1 MNIPK
6 EFHLAT
12 LISNDDERHEL
23 KVEYGARLKFPE
35 IELTTQGYS
44 IYNELGRQ
52 IAYLDCYDM
61 IEYIENN
68 YKGFEESD

>member
-23 KVEYGARLKFPE
+23 KVECEARLKFPE

-44 IYNELGRQ
+44 IYNELGKR
-52 IAYLDCYDM
+52 IVDLNCYDM

-68 YKGFEESD
+68 YKGFEED

>member
-6 EFHLAT
+6 EFHLAI

-23 KVEYGARLKFPE
+23 KLECETTLKFPE

-52 IAYLDCYDM
+52 IVYLDCYDM

-68 YKGFEESD
+68 YKNFEESE